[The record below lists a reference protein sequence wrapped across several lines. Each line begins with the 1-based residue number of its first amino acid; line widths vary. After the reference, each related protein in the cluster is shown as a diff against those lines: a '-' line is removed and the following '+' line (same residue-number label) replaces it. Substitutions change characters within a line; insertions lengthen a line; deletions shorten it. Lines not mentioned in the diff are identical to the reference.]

1 VRLLLL
7 RHGIAEDAGPD
18 TGFRDEPRA
27 LTPEG
32 ARRARLAAAGMAR
45 LGLTADVALHS
56 PLRRCRQTAAIVASA
71 IGAPLAEESRLR
83 PGMDLDRLE
92 DALLRHPDAASALV
106 CGHQPDLSEVLGEL
120 TGGRVAFRPGTL
132 AVVDV
137 DELRRGGGRLRTV
150 HPPPLL
156 GAMGGPAA

>member
-32 ARRARLAAAGMAR
+32 ARRVRLAAAGMAR
-45 LGLTADVALHS
+45 QGLTADVALHS
-56 PLRRCRQTAAIVASA
+56 PLRRCRHTAAIVAEA
-71 IGAPLAEESRLR
+71 IGAPLAEEARLR
-83 PGMDLDRLE
+83 PGMDLGRLE

-106 CGHQPDLSEVLGEL
+106 CGHQPDLSEVVAEL

-132 AVVDV
+132 AILDA
-137 DELRRGGGRLRTV
+137 DALRRGGGRLRAL
-150 HPPPLL
+150 HPPALL
-156 GAMGGPAA
+156 VALGGES